1 MVAGIDVQFVVS
13 GCSYPFCWHADEL
26 ENEGL
31 DPAALLQ
38 SEGFCVK
45 PFHEEL
51 VEVADDSHEED
62 VRRNAHDSE
71 TEPRGKRVLVC
82 QLVLVLEIRFFY
94 QNVII

>member
-1 MVAGIDVQFVVS
+1 MLICSSIRNCKSVFVCMVAGIDVQFVVS

-26 ENEGL
+26 EDGGL

-51 VEVADDSHEED
+51 VEVADDSREQEEHGVLCHE
-62 VRRNAHDSE
+62 
-71 TEPRGKRVLVC
+71 
-82 QLVLVLEIRFFY
+82 
-94 QNVII
+94 